1 MFFLTWP
8 IFKDEEDL
16 IIFPYEE
23 FLRVYDEISAN
34 LHIAGKV
41 VEEVL
46 ADLQDDPR
54 REFGILDIKRP
65 KKRLFNF

>member
-46 ADLQDDPR
+46 ADLQYDPR